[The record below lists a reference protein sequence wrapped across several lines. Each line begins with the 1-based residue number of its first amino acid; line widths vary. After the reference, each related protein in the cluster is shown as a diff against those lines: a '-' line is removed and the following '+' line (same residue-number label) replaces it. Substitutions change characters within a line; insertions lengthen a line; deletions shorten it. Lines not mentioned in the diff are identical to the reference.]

1 MTSAVAIRR
10 GFTVHPD
17 AWLTGMLERPA
28 FRVMA
33 VDTPSNAWKSRLQ
46 SEDLF
51 VTAKLGASQVG
62 EAGLLQDFGFR
73 TIDTA
78 LTFEAPA
85 SILAS
90 AADPRVRFARADDR
104 AAVAELA
111 GSAFV
116 YSRFHLDPAIPR
128 WLAHRVKAAW
138 AENFFVGE
146 RGDGMVVAE
155 QVGAVAGFLQLL
167 WSRGD
172 VLVIDLIAVAPRS
185 ARSGLARAMIAFA
198 AVNGVGDQ
206 RRPRGFRV
214 GTQAANTPS
223 VRLYE
228 SLGFRLSQAQFVL
241 HHHGRGAPY
250 LPKAAT

>member
-1 MTSAVAIRR
+1 MTADVAIRR

-17 AWLTGMLERPA
+17 AWLTGILDRPA
-28 FRVMA
+28 FRVDT
-33 VDTPSNAWKSRLQ
+33 VDTPWCGWKTRLQ
-46 SEDLF
+46 SDDLF
-51 VTAKLGASQVG
+51 VTAKLGADQVA
-62 EAGLLQDFGFR
+62 EAGLLQDLGFR

-78 LTFEAPA
+78 LTFEASALTAP
-85 SILAS
+85 
-90 AADPRVRFARADDR
+90 AADPRVRFACAEDR
-104 AAVAELA
+104 AAVAQLA

-116 YSRFHLDPAIPR
+116 FSRFHLDPAIPT

-138 AENFFVGE
+138 AENFFAGK

-155 QVGAVAGFLQLL
+155 HAGTVAGFLQLL
-167 WSRGD
+167 WSPGD

-185 ARSGLARAMIAFA
+185 ARSGLARAMIGFA

-206 RRPRGFRV
+206 RRPRSFRV

-241 HHHGRGAPY
+241 HHHGRSGPY
-250 LPKAAT
+250 LQKAGT

>member
-10 GFTVHPD
+10 DFTVHPD
-17 AWLTGMLERPA
+17 PWLTGILDRPA
-28 FRVMA
+28 FRVDGADAPSSGWMA
-33 VDTPSNAWKSRLQ
+33 RLKSD
-46 SEDLF
+46 DLF
-51 VTAKLGASQVG
+51 VTAKVGADQVA
-62 EAGLLQDFGFR
+62 ESSLLQDLGFR
-73 TIDTA
+73 TIDAA
-78 LTFEAPA
+78 LTFEASALTAPA
-85 SILAS
+85 G
-90 AADPRVRFARADDR
+90 DPRVRFARAEDR
-104 AAVAELA
+104 VAVEQLA

-116 YSRFHLDPAIPR
+116 FSRFHLDPAIPT

-138 AENFFVGE
+138 AGNFFAGK

-155 QVGAVAGFLQLL
+155 HAGVVAGFLQLL
-167 WSRGD
+167 WSPGD
-172 VLVIDLIAVAPRS
+172 VLTIDLIAVAPGS
-185 ARSGLARAMIAFA
+185 ARSGLARAMIGFA

-241 HHHGRGAPY
+241 HHHGRGGPY
-250 LPKAAT
+250 LPKAGA